1 MHRERIQYHNGG
13 GPWFHFCCVECVPSE
28 EFLYFKLCNVANP
41 FMPCVTAG
49 MRVLWMR
56 CWKGRECSGRCVV
69 EGRIAWGRATRR
81 RKTRGS
87 GSAERRATSC
97 RRWPC
102 DGLRELLG
110 SEKWEVW
117 CASARIGASGAWW
130 MIGAGGGAA
139 LTQSRAIYLPL
150 NSTCNEE
157 CSVGGY
163 TMT

>member
-28 EFLYFKLCNVANP
+28 EFLCFKLCNVANP

-87 GSAERRATSC
+87 GSAKRRATSC
-97 RRWPC
+97 RRWPVRWAPRAA
-102 DGLRELLG
+102 G
-110 SEKWEVW
+110 KWEVG
-117 CASARIGASGAWW
+117 SVVR
-130 MIGAGGGAA
+130 
-139 LTQSRAIYLPL
+139 
-150 NSTCNEE
+150 E
-157 CSVGGY
+157 CSDWGFGGVVDDWGWWWRGLDPITGY
-163 TMT
+163 LSASELDVQ